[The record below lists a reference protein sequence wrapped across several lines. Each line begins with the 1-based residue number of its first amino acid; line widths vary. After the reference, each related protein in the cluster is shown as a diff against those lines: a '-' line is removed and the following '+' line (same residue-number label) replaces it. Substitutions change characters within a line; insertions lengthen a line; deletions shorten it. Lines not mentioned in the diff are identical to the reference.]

1 MSQLHRGVLEKYMVV
16 AVVPLKNLKLAKSR
30 LSNILA
36 EGERQELVLAMFDD
50 VLVSLRAS
58 HFIDEIFLV
67 ADKYF
72 DPVAD
77 VQMITEI
84 KNRGYDEAIIEALKD
99 SRINQAQAM
108 LILPADLPLVSRDEL
123 NTLIR
128 DQEDR
133 SIRIAGARD
142 QDGTNALVMKP
153 PHLLATSFGVGS
165 FKRHKKFA
173 KALSVKIEEVNLP
186 GLSFDVDTEKD
197 LIDFVQTKSDTR
209 TYRFLDESGIIG
221 RLNNL

>member
-1 MSQLHRGVLEKYMVV
+1 MVV

-50 VLVSLRAS
+50 VLVSLRES
-58 HFIDEIFLV
+58 PFIDKIFLV

-72 DPVAD
+72 NPITD

-99 SRINQAQAM
+99 SRVNQAQAM

-123 NTLIR
+123 DTLIR
-128 DQEDR
+128 DQENG

-153 PHLLATSFGVGS
+153 PSLLATSFGVGS
-165 FKRHKKFA
+165 FERHKKFA

>member
-1 MSQLHRGVLEKYMVV
+1 MVV

-209 TYRFLDESGIIG
+209 TYRFLEESGIIS

>member
-1 MSQLHRGVLEKYMVV
+1 MVV

-36 EGERQELVLAMFDD
+36 EGERQALVLAMFDD
-50 VLVSLRAS
+50 VLVSLKES
-58 HFIDEIFLV
+58 HFIEKIFLV

-72 DPVAD
+72 NLVAD

-99 SRINQAQAM
+99 SRVNQAQAM

-153 PHLLATSFGVGS
+153 PSLLATSFGVGS
-165 FKRHKKFA
+165 FERHKKFA
-173 KALSVKIEEVNLP
+173 KALSVKIEEINLP

>member
-1 MSQLHRGVLEKYMVV
+1 MVV
-16 AVVPLKNLKLAKSR
+16 AVVPLKNLKMAKSR
-30 LSNILA
+30 LSNILV

-50 VLVSLRAS
+50 VLVSLKES
-58 HFIDEIFLV
+58 HFIEKIFLV

-72 DPVAD
+72 NPVAD

-99 SRINQAQAM
+99 SRVNQAQAM

-153 PHLLATSFGVGS
+153 PSLLATSFGVGS
-165 FKRHKKFA
+165 FERHKKFA
-173 KALSVKIEEVNLP
+173 KALSVKIEEINLP

>member
-1 MSQLHRGVLEKYMVV
+1 MVV

-50 VLVSLRAS
+50 VLVSLRES
-58 HFIDEIFLV
+58 PFIEKIFLV

-72 DPVAD
+72 NPIAD
-77 VQMITEI
+77 VQTITEI

-99 SRINQAQAM
+99 SRVNQAQAM

-123 NTLIR
+123 DTLIR
-128 DQEDR
+128 DQEDG

-153 PHLLATSFGVGS
+153 PSLLATSFGVGS
-165 FKRHKKFA
+165 FERHKKFA

-186 GLSFDVDTEKD
+186 GLSFDVDTQKD

>member
-1 MSQLHRGVLEKYMVV
+1 MVV

-36 EGERQELVLAMFDD
+36 EGERQALVLAMFDD
-50 VLVSLRAS
+50 VLVSLKES
-58 HFIDEIFLV
+58 HFIEKIFLV

-72 DPVAD
+72 NLVAD

-99 SRINQAQAM
+99 SRVNQAQAM

-153 PHLLATSFGVGS
+153 PSLLATSFGVGS
-165 FKRHKKFA
+165 FERHKKFA
-173 KALSVKIEEVNLP
+173 KALSVKIEEINLP

-221 RLNNL
+221 RLKNL

>member
-1 MSQLHRGVLEKYMVV
+1 MVV

-36 EGERQELVLAMFDD
+36 EGERQALVLAMFDD
-50 VLVSLRAS
+50 VLISLKES
-58 HFIDEIFLV
+58 HFIEKIFLV
-67 ADKYF
+67 SDKYF
-72 DPVAD
+72 NPVAD

-99 SRINQAQAM
+99 SRANQAQAM

-128 DQEDR
+128 DQEDG

-153 PHLLATSFGVGS
+153 PSLLATSFGVGS
-165 FKRHKKFA
+165 FERHKKFA

>member
-1 MSQLHRGVLEKYMVV
+1 MVV
-16 AVVPLKNLKLAKSR
+16 AVVPIKNLKLAKSR

-50 VLVSLRAS
+50 VLVSLRES
-58 HFIDEIFLV
+58 HFIDKIFLV

-72 DPVAD
+72 NPIAD
-77 VQMITEI
+77 VQTITEI

-99 SRINQAQAM
+99 SRVNQAQAM

-123 NTLIR
+123 DTLIR
-128 DQEDR
+128 DQEDG
-133 SIRIAGARD
+133 SIRIAGSRD

-153 PHLLATSFGVGS
+153 PSLLATSFGVGS
-165 FKRHKKFA
+165 FERHKKFA

>member
-1 MSQLHRGVLEKYMVV
+1 MVV

-50 VLVSLRAS
+50 VLVSLRES
-58 HFIDEIFLV
+58 PFIDKIFLV

-72 DPVAD
+72 NPIAD

-99 SRINQAQAM
+99 SRVNQAQAM
-108 LILPADLPLVSRDEL
+108 LILPADLPLVSTDEL
-123 NTLIR
+123 DTLIR
-128 DQEDR
+128 DQEDG

-153 PHLLATSFGVGS
+153 PSLLATSFGVGS
-165 FKRHKKFA
+165 FERHKKFA

>member
-1 MSQLHRGVLEKYMVV
+1 MVV

-50 VLVSLRAS
+50 VLVSLRES

-99 SRINQAQAM
+99 SRVNQAQAM

-123 NTLIR
+123 DTLIR
-128 DQEDR
+128 DQEER

-153 PHLLATSFGVGS
+153 PSLLATSFGVGS
-165 FKRHKKFA
+165 FERHKKFA
-173 KALSVKIEEVNLP
+173 KALSVKIEEINLP

>member
-1 MSQLHRGVLEKYMVV
+1 MVV

-36 EGERQELVLAMFDD
+36 EGERQELVLAIFDD
-50 VLVSLRAS
+50 VLVSLRES
-58 HFIDEIFLV
+58 PFIEKIFLV

-72 DPVAD
+72 NPIAD

-99 SRINQAQAM
+99 SRVNQAQAM
-108 LILPADLPLVSRDEL
+108 LILPADLPLVSTDEL

-128 DQEDR
+128 DQEDG

-153 PHLLATSFGVGS
+153 PSLLATSFGVGS
-165 FKRHKKFA
+165 FERHKKFA

>member
-1 MSQLHRGVLEKYMVV
+1 MVV

-50 VLVSLRAS
+50 VLVSLKES
-58 HFIDEIFLV
+58 HFIEKIFLV

-72 DPVAD
+72 NPVAD
-77 VQMITEI
+77 VKMITEI

-99 SRINQAQAM
+99 SRVNQAQAM
-108 LILPADLPLVSRDEL
+108 LILPADLPLVSREEL

>member
-1 MSQLHRGVLEKYMVV
+1 MVV

-50 VLVSLRAS
+50 VLVSLRES
-58 HFIDEIFLV
+58 PFIEKIFLV

-72 DPVAD
+72 NLIAD

-99 SRINQAQAM
+99 SRVNQAQAM

-123 NTLIR
+123 DTLIR
-128 DQEDR
+128 DQEDG

-153 PHLLATSFGVGS
+153 PSLLATSFGVGS
-165 FKRHKKFA
+165 FERHKKFA

>member
-1 MSQLHRGVLEKYMVV
+1 MVV
-16 AVVPLKNLKLAKSR
+16 AVVPIKNLKLAKSR

-50 VLVSLRAS
+50 VLVSLRES
-58 HFIDEIFLV
+58 PFIDKIFLV

-72 DPVAD
+72 NPIAD
-77 VQMITEI
+77 VQTITEI

-99 SRINQAQAM
+99 SRVNQAQAM
-108 LILPADLPLVSRDEL
+108 LILPADLPLVSTDEL
-123 NTLIR
+123 DTLIR
-128 DQEDR
+128 DQEDG

-153 PHLLATSFGVGS
+153 PSLLATSFGVGS
-165 FKRHKKFA
+165 FERHKKFA

>member
-1 MSQLHRGVLEKYMVV
+1 MVV

-142 QDGTNALVMKP
+142 QDGTNAIVMKP

-165 FKRHKKFA
+165 FKRHKKIA

-209 TYRFLDESGIIG
+209 TYRFLDESGIIS

>member
-1 MSQLHRGVLEKYMVV
+1 MVV

-50 VLVSLRAS
+50 VLVSLRES
-58 HFIDEIFLV
+58 PFIEKIFLV

-72 DPVAD
+72 NPIAD

-99 SRINQAQAM
+99 SRVNQAQAM

-123 NTLIR
+123 DTLIR
-128 DQEDR
+128 DQEDG

-153 PHLLATSFGVGS
+153 PSLLSTSFGVGS
-165 FKRHKKFA
+165 FERHKKFA

>member
-1 MSQLHRGVLEKYMVV
+1 
-16 AVVPLKNLKLAKSR
+16 
-30 LSNILA
+30 
-36 EGERQELVLAMFDD
+36 
-50 VLVSLRAS
+50 
-58 HFIDEIFLV
+58 
-67 ADKYF
+67 
-72 DPVAD
+72 
-77 VQMITEI
+77 MITEI

-99 SRINQAQAM
+99 SRVDQAQAM

-142 QDGTNALVMKP
+142 QDGTNALVMRP
-153 PHLLATSFGVGS
+153 PSLLTTSFGVGS
-165 FKRHKKFA
+165 FERHKKLA
-173 KALSVKIEEVNLP
+173 KALSVKIEEINLP

>member
-1 MSQLHRGVLEKYMVV
+1 MVV

-50 VLVSLRAS
+50 VLVSLKEI
-58 HFIDEIFLV
+58 HFIEKIFIV

-72 DPVAD
+72 NPVAD
-77 VQMITEI
+77 VHLITEI

-99 SRINQAQAM
+99 SRVNQAQAM

-153 PHLLATSFGVGS
+153 PSLLATSFGVGS
-165 FKRHKKFA
+165 FERHKKFA
-173 KALSVKIEEVNLP
+173 KALSVKIEEINLP

>member
-1 MSQLHRGVLEKYMVV
+1 MVV
-16 AVVPLKNLKLAKSR
+16 AVVPIKNLKLAKSR

-50 VLVSLRAS
+50 VLVSLRES
-58 HFIDEIFLV
+58 HFIDKIFLV

-72 DPVAD
+72 NPIAD
-77 VQMITEI
+77 VQTITEI

-99 SRINQAQAM
+99 SRVNQAQAM
-108 LILPADLPLVSRDEL
+108 LILPADLPLVSTDEL
-123 NTLIR
+123 DTLIR
-128 DQEDR
+128 DQEDG

-153 PHLLATSFGVGS
+153 PSLLATSFGVGS
-165 FKRHKKFA
+165 FERHKKFA

-221 RLNNL
+221 RLKNL

>member
-1 MSQLHRGVLEKYMVV
+1 MVV
-16 AVVPLKNLKLAKSR
+16 AVVPLKNLKMAKSR

-50 VLVSLRAS
+50 VLVSLKES
-58 HFIDEIFLV
+58 HFIEKIFLV

-72 DPVAD
+72 NPVTD

-99 SRINQAQAM
+99 SRVNQAQAM

-153 PHLLATSFGVGS
+153 PSLLATSFGVGS
-165 FKRHKKFA
+165 FERHKRLA
-173 KALSVKIEEVNLP
+173 KALSVKIEEINLP

>member
-1 MSQLHRGVLEKYMVV
+1 MVV

-50 VLVSLRAS
+50 VLVSLRES
-58 HFIDEIFLV
+58 PFIDKIFLV

-72 DPVAD
+72 NPIAD

-99 SRINQAQAM
+99 SRVNQAQAM
-108 LILPADLPLVSRDEL
+108 LILPADLPLLSTDEL
-123 NTLIR
+123 DTLIR
-128 DQEDR
+128 DQEDG

-153 PHLLATSFGVGS
+153 PSLLATSFGVGS
-165 FKRHKKFA
+165 FERHKKFA

>member
-36 EGERQELVLAMFDD
+36 EGERKELVLAMFDD

-58 HFIDEIFLV
+58 HFIDEIFIV

-77 VQMITEI
+77 VQLITEI
-84 KNRGYDEAIIEALKD
+84 KNRGYDEAIVEALKD

-123 NTLIR
+123 NTLIK

>member
-1 MSQLHRGVLEKYMVV
+1 MVV
-16 AVVPLKNLKLAKSR
+16 AVVPLKNLKSAKSR

-36 EGERQELVLAMFDD
+36 AGERQELVLAMFDD
-50 VLVSLRAS
+50 VLVSLRES
-58 HFIDEIFLV
+58 HFIDRIFLV

-72 DPVAD
+72 NPVAD

-99 SRINQAQAM
+99 SRVNQAQAM

-153 PHLLATSFGVGS
+153 PSLLATSFGVGS
-165 FKRHKKFA
+165 FERHKKFA
-173 KALSVKIEEVNLP
+173 KALSVKIEEINLP

-209 TYRFLDESGIIG
+209 TYRFLDESGIIA

>member
-1 MSQLHRGVLEKYMVV
+1 MVV

-50 VLVSLRAS
+50 VLVSLRES
-58 HFIDEIFLV
+58 PFIDKIFLV

-72 DPVAD
+72 NPIAD

-99 SRINQAQAM
+99 SRVNQAQAM
-108 LILPADLPLVSRDEL
+108 LILPADLPLVSTDEL
-123 NTLIR
+123 DTLIR
-128 DQEDR
+128 DQEDG

-153 PHLLATSFGVGS
+153 PSLLATSFGLGS
-165 FKRHKKFA
+165 FERHKKFA

-209 TYRFLDESGIIG
+209 TYRFLDESSIIG
-221 RLNNL
+221 RLNDL

>member
-1 MSQLHRGVLEKYMVV
+1 MVV

-50 VLVSLRAS
+50 VLVSLRES
-58 HFIDEIFLV
+58 PFIEKIFLV

-72 DPVAD
+72 NPIAD

-99 SRINQAQAM
+99 SRVNQAQAM
-108 LILPADLPLVSRDEL
+108 LILPADLPLVSTDEL
-123 NTLIR
+123 DTLIR
-128 DQEDR
+128 DQEDG

-153 PHLLATSFGVGS
+153 PSLLATSFGAGS
-165 FKRHKKFA
+165 FERHKKFA

>member
-1 MSQLHRGVLEKYMVV
+1 MVV

-50 VLVSLRAS
+50 VLVSLRES
-58 HFIDEIFLV
+58 PFIEKIFLV

-72 DPVAD
+72 NPIAD

-99 SRINQAQAM
+99 SRVNQAQAM
-108 LILPADLPLVSRDEL
+108 LILPADLPLVSRYEL
-123 NTLIR
+123 DTLIR
-128 DQEDR
+128 DQEDG

-153 PHLLATSFGVGS
+153 PSLLATSFGVGS
-165 FKRHKKFA
+165 FERHKKFA

>member
-1 MSQLHRGVLEKYMVV
+1 MVV

-50 VLVSLRAS
+50 VLVSLRES
-58 HFIDEIFLV
+58 PSIEKIFLV

-72 DPVAD
+72 NPIAD

-99 SRINQAQAM
+99 SRVNQAQAM

-123 NTLIR
+123 DTLIR
-128 DQEDR
+128 DQEDG

-153 PHLLATSFGVGS
+153 PSLLATSFGVGS
-165 FKRHKKFA
+165 FERHKKFA

>member
-1 MSQLHRGVLEKYMVV
+1 MVV

-99 SRINQAQAM
+99 SRVNQAQAM

-123 NTLIR
+123 DTLIR
-128 DQEDR
+128 DQENG

-153 PHLLATSFGVGS
+153 PSLLATSFGVGS
-165 FKRHKKFA
+165 FERHKKFA

>member
-1 MSQLHRGVLEKYMVV
+1 MVV

-84 KNRGYDEAIIEALKD
+84 KNRGYDEAIIEALKH
-99 SRINQAQAM
+99 SQINQAQAM

-197 LIDFVQTKSDTR
+197 LIDFIQTKSDTR

>member
-1 MSQLHRGVLEKYMVV
+1 MVV

-99 SRINQAQAM
+99 SRVNQAQAM

-123 NTLIR
+123 DTLIR
-128 DQEDR
+128 DQEER

-153 PHLLATSFGVGS
+153 PSLLATSFGVGS
-165 FKRHKKFA
+165 FERHKKFA
-173 KALSVKIEEVNLP
+173 KALSVKIEEINLP

>member
-1 MSQLHRGVLEKYMVV
+1 MVV

-50 VLVSLRAS
+50 VLVSLRES
-58 HFIDEIFLV
+58 PFIEKIFLV

-72 DPVAD
+72 NPIAD

-99 SRINQAQAM
+99 SRVNQAQAM
-108 LILPADLPLVSRDEL
+108 LILPADLPLVSTDEL

-128 DQEDR
+128 DQEDG

-153 PHLLATSFGVGS
+153 PSLLATSFGVGS
-165 FKRHKKFA
+165 FERHKKFA

>member
-1 MSQLHRGVLEKYMVV
+1 MVV

-50 VLVSLRAS
+50 VLVSLKQS
-58 HFIDEIFLV
+58 QFIKKIFLV

-72 DPVAD
+72 NPVAD

-99 SRINQAQAM
+99 SRVNQAQAM

-128 DQEDR
+128 DQEDG

-153 PHLLATSFGVGS
+153 PSLLATSFGVGS
-165 FKRHKKFA
+165 FERHKKFA

>member
-1 MSQLHRGVLEKYMVV
+1 MVV

-50 VLVSLRAS
+50 VLVSLRES
-58 HFIDEIFLV
+58 PFIEKIFLV

-72 DPVAD
+72 NPIAD

-99 SRINQAQAM
+99 SRVNQAQAM
-108 LILPADLPLVSRDEL
+108 LILPADLPLVSTDEL
-123 NTLIR
+123 DTLIR
-128 DQEDR
+128 DQEDG

-153 PHLLATSFGVGS
+153 PSLLATSFGVGS
-165 FKRHKKFA
+165 FERHKKFA

>member
-1 MSQLHRGVLEKYMVV
+1 MVV

-50 VLVSLRAS
+50 VLVSLRES
-58 HFIDEIFLV
+58 PFIEKIFLV

-72 DPVAD
+72 NPIAD

-99 SRINQAQAM
+99 SRVNQAQAM

-142 QDGTNALVMKP
+142 RDGTNALVMTP
-153 PHLLATSFGVGS
+153 PSLLATSFSVGS
-165 FKRHKKFA
+165 FERHNKFA
-173 KALSVKIEEVNLP
+173 KALSVKIEEINLP

-221 RLNNL
+221 LLNNL

>member
-1 MSQLHRGVLEKYMVV
+1 MVV

-50 VLVSLRAS
+50 VLVSLKES
-58 HFIDEIFLV
+58 HFIEKIFLV

-72 DPVAD
+72 NPVAD

-99 SRINQAQAM
+99 SRVNQAQAM

-153 PHLLATSFGVGS
+153 PSLLATSFGVGS
-165 FKRHKKFA
+165 FERHKRLA
-173 KALSVKIEEVNLP
+173 KALSVKIEEINLP

>member
-1 MSQLHRGVLEKYMVV
+1 MVV

-50 VLVSLRAS
+50 VLVSLRES
-58 HFIDEIFLV
+58 PFIDQIFLV

-72 DPVAD
+72 NPIAD

-99 SRINQAQAM
+99 SRVNQAQAM
-108 LILPADLPLVSRDEL
+108 LILPADLPLVSTDEL
-123 NTLIR
+123 DTLIR
-128 DQEDR
+128 DQEDG

-153 PHLLATSFGVGS
+153 PSLLATSFGLGS
-165 FKRHKKFA
+165 FERHKKFA

>member
-1 MSQLHRGVLEKYMVV
+1 MVV

-50 VLVSLRAS
+50 VLVSLRES
-58 HFIDEIFLV
+58 PFIEKIFLV

-72 DPVAD
+72 NPIVD

-99 SRINQAQAM
+99 SRVNQAQAM
-108 LILPADLPLVSRDEL
+108 LILPADLPLVSTDEL
-123 NTLIR
+123 DTLIR
-128 DQEDR
+128 DQENG

-153 PHLLATSFGVGS
+153 PSLLATSFGVGS
-165 FKRHKKFA
+165 FERHKKFA